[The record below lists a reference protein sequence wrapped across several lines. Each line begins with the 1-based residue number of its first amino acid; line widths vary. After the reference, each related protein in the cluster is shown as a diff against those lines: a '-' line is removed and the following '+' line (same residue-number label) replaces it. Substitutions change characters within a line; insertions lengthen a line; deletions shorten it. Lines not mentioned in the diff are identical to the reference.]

1 MSAHESETLTAATE
15 WLSRRD
21 QGFTEEESKNYA
33 RWLAADPSHLSAIEF
48 LEPAWQASNRPRHTP
63 GSVNLRHYVGHAM
76 ARRRGHRRRLLAA
89 TLATAA
95 AFTIGL
101 FLFHPTQQASPVATV
116 SLRPDSRVLPD
127 GSIVQLNV
135 GAEIEVA
142 FTSATR
148 TVHLLRGEALF
159 EVAKDTAH
167 PFVVDAGPLSVR
179 AVGTAFSV
187 RRDTGEIDVLVT
199 EGRVAVEFA
208 QLQDQPAAAPLHVD
222 AGSRITVPVAGLAS
236 PLAPLSPAP
245 VADVESEL
253 SWRNRRV
260 EFSGTPLSEAVD
272 YFNRNNCLQLSP
284 GNDEV
289 GALRISGVFWT
300 DDSEAFARALEISLG
315 LTAIPAGTDRIVL
328 RR

>member
-1 MSAHESETLTAATE
+1 MSAPAPETITAATE

-21 QGFTEEESKNYA
+21 HGFTAEDA
-33 RWLAADPSHLSAIEF
+33 RAFAHWLAADPSHLSAIEF
-48 LEPAWQASNRPRHTP
+48 LEPAWQAANRPRHTP
-63 GSVNLRHYVGHAM
+63 GSLDLRHYVGRAL
-76 ARRRGHRRRLLAA
+76 ARRRGHRHRVLVA
-89 TLATAA
+89 TLAAA
-95 AFTIGL
+95 AAIAVGFI
-101 FLFHPTQQASPVATV
+101 FHRPAAPNPSVATV

-127 GSIVQLNV
+127 GSTVQLNV

-159 EVAKDTAH
+159 EVAKDASH
-167 PFVVDAGPLSVR
+167 PFIVDAGSLSVR

-187 RRDTGEIDVLVT
+187 RRETSEIDVLVT

-208 QLQDQPAAAPLHVD
+208 HPQDQPAVAPLHLD
-222 AGSRITVPVAGLAS
+222 AGSRVTVPLAKAAS
-236 PLAPLSPAP
+236 ALPILSAAA
-245 VADVESEL
+245 VADVDAEL

-260 EFSGTPLSEAVD
+260 EFSGTPLAEAIG
-272 YFNRNNCLQLSP
+272 YFNRNNRMQLATD
-284 GNDEV
+284 GDEV

-300 DDSEAFARALEISLG
+300 DDSEAFARALEVSLE
-315 LTAIPAGTDRIVL
+315 LTAFPAGTDRIVL